1 MEPYP
6 DIMTEEELIRYL
18 RIPEVSKAA
27 DFHNVIENLRRM
39 HDLPSI
45 QICRQPLYPLE
56 AIVKWVEEKAK
67 LVD

>member
-1 MEPYP
+1 MKLYP

-39 HDLPSI
+39 HALPYI
-45 QICRQPLYPLE
+45 HICRQPLYPLE
-56 AIVKWVEEKAK
+56 AIVKWVEEKTK
-67 LVD
+67 LVV